1 MGEQVKRHLFQPKN
15 VVITCS
21 ASGKLTTSLVEYW
34 RDNCFFLLVG
44 AKCLLLSDSYP
55 GQDRKGL
62 YQPENCG
69 GKNVTRLQ
77 ILQNTTDELQ
87 SLDCYFN
94 RQIKNFL
101 KTCYHR
107 LALDELDIHL
117 HERNNII
124 RLVSLMHNQLSTD
137 VFRPMIKY
145 AWFSSGLIRDDPSP
159 FVSVNQFCFASSGTH
174 IQCEEKDCDESVF
187 ITCARCSKKLCFQHF
202 FTNYHFH

>member
-21 ASGKLTTSLVEYW
+21 ASGKLATSLFEYW
-34 RDNCFFLLVG
+34 RDNCFLPLVG
-44 AKCLLLSDSYP
+44 AKCLLLSDSYL
-55 GQDRKGL
+55 GEDREVL

-69 GKNVTRLQ
+69 DKKVIHLQ
-77 ILQNTTDELQ
+77 IPQNTTDKLQ
-87 SLDCYFN
+87 PLDCYFN

-101 KTCYHR
+101 KACYHR
-107 LALDELDIHL
+107 VALDGLEIQI

-124 RLVSLMHNQLSTD
+124 RLVSLMHNQLSAD

-159 FVSVNQFCFASSGTH
+159 FVSVNQVCFASSGTH

-202 FTNYHFH
+202 FINYHFH